1 MRTHRVVVEVDPSP
15 ASASAVQWCADHSDS
30 DDEVIAVASLSNFQ
44 ELVLSIPPADLDTVR
59 RDIRYV
65 LDHQRTAPLR
75 ARGVRYHTR
84 LEEGVPWRAVL
95 DVADAEHADA
105 VVVGHRGHTH
115 GLGSRE
121 VQRLVDHSTVPVIV
135 VPYRSPEGTDGVDGA
150 PAEQSN
156 R

>member
-1 MRTHRVVVEVDPSP
+1 MRQHRVVVEVDPSP
-15 ASASAVQWCADHSDS
+15 ASASAVRWCADHSDTG
-30 DDEVIAVASLSNFQ
+30 DEVIAVASLSNFQ

-65 LDHQRTAPLR
+65 LDHQRTEPLR

-84 LEEGVPWRAVL
+84 LEDGASWRAVL

-105 VVVGHRGHTH
+105 VVVGHRGHAH

-135 VPYRSPEGTDGVDGA
+135 VPYRSGA
-150 PAEQSN
+150 DRANGGRPGG
-156 R
+156 